1 MSINSITITFS
12 VKETARAD
20 VLLTTTRVYYR
31 FATIDTC
38 EEGEIPCNNTLDIF
52 DRIIFA
58 LTTHDVTPMPH
69 DVMCSITISN
79 KDYPQIN
86 YNNNNISQS
95 AYNSLINIISQIC
108 DEFMFIRGFK

>member
-1 MSINSITITFS
+1 MSTNSITITFS

-20 VLLTTTRVYYR
+20 VLFTNSRAYYR

-52 DRIIFA
+52 DRIISA
-58 LTTHDVTPMPH
+58 LTSHDAEPMPH
-69 DVMCSITISN
+69 DVMCSVTISN
-79 KDYPQIN
+79 EDSQTIK
-86 YNNNNISQS
+86 YNNNSISQS

-108 DEFMFIRGFK
+108 TEFMFIRGFK